1 MTFNETLTDW
11 FTTFW
16 KILISPTPKTFS
28 SESQKAE
35 GKFPGA
41 VAWLV
46 FFAVYLFIFS
56 IFMLGQVFIT
66 GLIGILFVI
75 PLTMILFTSAM
86 NFLYQRVFKGK
97 QYIYDKLIYL
107 NTAILL
113 SVQFLF
119 VPFSALVL
127 VPLSS
132 ITFNAIVADV
142 VLFYQFILTMI
153 AFQSI
158 SGLKFWQAAVT
169 VTVSIFAAAIALF
182 CTIPF
187 LLSMIG
193 GVNATVR

>member
-11 FTTFW
+11 LTTFW
-16 KILISPTPKTFS
+16 KLLTSPTPKTFI

-35 GKFPGA
+35 GKFPSA

-46 FFAVYLFIFS
+46 FFTVYLFIFS
-56 IFMLGQVFIT
+56 IFMLGQVFIA
-66 GLIGILFVI
+66 GFIGILFVI

-86 NFLYQRVFKGK
+86 NFVYQKVFKRT

-113 SVQFLF
+113 SIQFLF
-119 VPFSALVL
+119 VPISALVL

-142 VLFYQFILTMI
+142 VLFYQFILVMI

-158 SGLKFWQAAVT
+158 SGLKFWQAVFT
-169 VTVSIFAAAIALF
+169 VTVSIFAAAITLL